1 MEVGVGEASGKAKG
15 MLQKSYPNL
24 SPSGP
29 NLSYFQLAQHPPSPK
44 LLYAKMPNASSYD
57 FLRHPSTLCPA
68 PSLGLLRAGRF
79 SLFREEM
86 GWK

>member
-1 MEVGVGEASGKAKG
+1 MRLQGKQRECCRS
-15 MLQKSYPNL
+15 LNPNL

-29 NLSYFQLAQHPPSPK
+29 NLSYFQLAQHPPPK
-44 LLYAKMPNASSYD
+44 LLYAKMPNAPSYD